1 MAPNYSLKKS
11 EKDPES
17 TIRDGITVQ
26 PSDLTTGKDR
36 RWIFY
41 TRMLRIFGKQISAHE
56 DNCLMESKMV
66 ELRERELEGKLKYL
80 IDKGEDFEEFKKKNL
95 NDYQDIMPIQDNYFH
110 EKYDLHF
117 DIDLLSES
125 IVKYYN
131 SVIFDEVSREK
142 DTIESKICNL
152 EYLIRYFAF

>member
-17 TIRDGITVQ
+17 TTRDGITVQ
-26 PSDLTTGKDR
+26 ASDLATCKDR

-41 TRMLRIFGKQISAHE
+41 TRLLRIFGRQISAHE
-56 DNCLMESKMV
+56 DNCLTEGKMV

-95 NDYQDIMPIQDNYFH
+95 TDYQDIMPIQDNYFR
-110 EKYDLHF
+110 EKYDLDF

-142 DTIESKICNL
+142 DTIESKISN
-152 EYLIRYFAF
+152 

>member
-1 MAPNYSLKKS
+1 
-11 EKDPES
+11 
-17 TIRDGITVQ
+17 
-26 PSDLTTGKDR
+26 
-36 RWIFY
+36 
-41 TRMLRIFGKQISAHE
+41 
-56 DNCLMESKMV
+56 MV

-95 NDYQDIMPIQDNYFH
+95 TDYQDIMPIQDNYFR
-110 EKYDLHF
+110 EKYDLDF

-142 DTIESKICNL
+142 DTIESKISN
-152 EYLIRYFAF
+152 